1 MTVVDKIQPLYTIYY
16 YTDFLYRV
24 VKFKRGSDGIRLV
37 DRDPDELPMDKFA
50 QSYCRA
56 RSMVLQYALC
66 NQWDYFITITVSKK
80 NFDRYDLVPIA
91 KSLKQWF
98 LDFNKKYGCKV
109 DFLLVPELHEDGAW
123 HFHGLIRGVARV
135 HLCEFPN
142 DPYRP
147 KLKELHDKGYL
158 NWPALQRKVGYCSLG
173 AVKSAVGV
181 GFYVA
186 KYITKGNARSGFYEH
201 LYYVSR
207 GLKTA
212 QPVADCYTYDSTLE
226 SALESENDFCAC
238 GWVREAD
245 FSFPLQESFEPRIM
259 DFLVPVKESELA
271 DASNL
276 VFVQLSILDW
286 LEMEGSQ

>member
-1 MTVVDKIQPLYTIYY
+1 MTIVDKIQPLYTIYY

-24 VKFKRGSDGIRLV
+24 VKFKRASDGIRLV

-66 NQWDYFITITVSKK
+66 NQWDYFITITVSPER
-80 NFDRYDLVPIA
+80 FDRWDLDSIY
-91 KSLKQWF
+91 KYISQWF
-98 LDFNKKYGCKV
+98 RDYRKKYGSSCIRYV
-109 DFLLVPELHEDGAW
+109 LVPEHHKDGAW
-123 HFHGLIRGVARV
+123 HFHGLIAGINPDHVSSFVPGLHPLKLVAAGYKN
-135 HLCEFPN
+135 FG
-142 DPYRP
+142 
-147 KLKELHDKGYL
+147 KLAD
-158 NWPALQRKVGYCSLG
+158 AVGYVSMSELRNPVG
-173 AVKSAVGV
+173 AA
-181 GFYVA
+181 FYVT
-186 KYITKGNARSGFYEH
+186 KYITKEHARSDFYQH
-201 LYYVSR
+201 LYYCSR

-259 DFLVPVKESELA
+259 DYLVPVKESDLE

-276 VFVQLSILDW
+276 VFVQLSLADW
-286 LEMEGSQ
+286 LDMEGSQ